1 MRIILSIALAWVLL
15 QSTGQLPAV
24 GQAVAAVRAFG
35 QR

>member
-1 MRIILSIALAWVLL
+1 MRILLSITFAWLLL

-35 QR
+35 AH